1 MARRFSESELM
12 SKPPLWIKLFV
23 WMLLKANKTDGYKG
37 LKIGQFRT
45 NINEMR
51 AAMTY
56 YAGASPR
63 TPSIKQIRVIYESLT
78 KGTTEG
84 TAKGLTKG
92 RAKGTDNNAII
103 KITKVRGGM
112 LISILNYEKYQEPKN
127 YERQDNKPPKKTHE
141 GQGERPHEGQSEK
154 FTKSQTRAH
163 LISKQEEYKKNKE
176 IYKYISPQ
184 LIDFVGDFIF
194 HIHDQK
200 GNLGPDITKSFI
212 ENSFNTVL
220 SLIRIDGFDFDYI
233 HKVIRF
239 AGKDKFWKE
248 NLLSLAT
255 LRTKSKSNQLKK
267 FINIANKYE
276 SQKLKKGGINGQN
289 YSKNDTRTPIIEK
302 RLPEYE

>member
-1 MARRFSESELM
+1 MTISGEKIEGGYILLARRFSESELM

-84 TAKGLTKG
+84 TAKGLTNG

-112 LISILNYEKYQEPKN
+112 LISVLNYEKYQEPKN
-127 YERQDNKPPKKTHE
+127 YERQDKKQPKKHTKGRAKGHTK
-141 GQGERPHEGQSEK
+141 GRAKSSRKVKQG
-154 FTKSQTRAH
+154 
-163 LISKQEEYKKNKE
+163 
-176 IYKYISPQ
+176 
-184 LIDFVGDFIF
+184 
-194 HIHDQK
+194 HI
-200 GNLGPDITKSFI
+200 L
-212 ENSFNTVL
+212 
-220 SLIRIDGFDFDYI
+220 
-233 HKVIRF
+233 
-239 AGKDKFWKE
+239 
-248 NLLSLAT
+248 
-255 LRTKSKSNQLKK
+255 
-267 FINIANKYE
+267 
-276 SQKLKKGGINGQN
+276 
-289 YSKNDTRTPIIEK
+289 
-302 RLPEYE
+302 